1 MLEGPHKK
9 KHREQEEE
17 NPTLNISLQNPGIL
31 AAESG
36 SECFIFTITIK
47 VIGRA
52 NAFTLC
58 TLRDVVKLG
67 RP

>member
-1 MLEGPHKK
+1 MLGGLHEE
-9 KHREQEEE
+9 KHRQQEEGY
-17 NPTLNISLQNPGIL
+17 PTLNLSLQKPGIL

-36 SECFIFTITIK
+36 SGCFIFTITIK

-58 TLRDVVKLG
+58 TL
-67 RP
+67 